1 MRVIFI
7 GPPGAGKG
15 TQSQRL
21 AEYLGVPHLSTG
33 DMLRQAVRE
42 RTEAGRLA
50 EPYMSSG
57 QLVPDEIILKLVGE
71 RLQRPDAATGAVFD
85 GFPRNL
91 RQAESLDNTLCE
103 MNSPL
108 DVVIELRLDDA
119 QVIQRLSGRGRN
131 DDRPEIIAERLKS
144 YWEQTRPL
152 LDYYRKRGLLK
163 TVDGSGSPDEVFER
177 IKAALPDPGAPRAR
191 S

>member
-21 AEYLGVPHLSTG
+21 AEYLDIPHLSTG

-57 QLVPDEIILKLVGE
+57 QLVPDEIIL
-71 RLQRPDAATGAVFD
+71 QRPDAAAGAVFD
-85 GFPRNL
+85 GCPRNL
-91 RQAESLDNTLCE
+91 RQAESLDNTLRE

-177 IKAALPDPGAPRAR
+177 IKAALPDSGAPRAR

>member
-21 AEYLGVPHLSTG
+21 AEYLDIPHLSTG

-42 RTEAGRLA
+42 QTEAGRLA

-91 RQAESLDNTLCE
+91 RQAESLDNTLRE

-108 DVVIELRLDDA
+108 DVAIELRLDDA
-119 QVIQRLSGRGRN
+119 QVIQRLSGRGRD

-144 YWEQTRPL
+144 YWDQTRPL

-177 IKAALPDPGAPRAR
+177 IKAALPDSGASRAR